1 MGQTCLVI
9 DSFNLLQL
17 NYCHPSEQ
25 STQSL
30 NFRNFRTTLNFTY
43 FQMN

>member
-9 DSFNLLQL
+9 DSFNLLLL
-17 NYCHPSEQ
+17 NYCHPPEQ

-30 NFRNFRTTLNFTY
+30 NFRTTLNFTY